1 MSFSFCSWDG
11 IARNRSS
18 AFQAAALS
26 ISVVIAVLSPVALAG
41 NALVMAAIWRNA
53 SLRTPSY
60 ILLCGLA
67 FTDLC
72 TGLVTQ
78 PFFVAFQLICLEEES
93 DYNQI
98 SLLMFARGGTI
109 CGTFFTSLTLIL
121 ITLMSIERWLHMTR
135 RSLLTVRRSCFIVA
149 LVTVLQIPVVLFPV
163 VWSYFASSVIFF
175 VFLVVSVTCTSISYF
190 KVFRII
196 RLHQQQVQAN
206 ESSQNFAQPAID
218 LAKYKKSVFS
228 ILFILGIFYISYFPF
243 LVVTGLFVLK
253 DYTELDVAYM
263 IALVFMSLS
272 SSLNPVAYIW
282 RMNDIRNG
290 VKHLLKLFIC
300 MQ

>member
-11 IARNRSS
+11 IARNGSS

-26 ISVVIAVLSPVALAG
+26 ISVVIAVLSPVAVAG

-60 ILLCGLA
+60 ILLCGMA
-67 FTDLC
+67 FTDLG

-78 PFFVAFQLICLEEES
+78 PFFVTFQLICREEGSE
-93 DYNQI
+93 YNQI
-98 SLLMFARGGTI
+98 SLLMFVRGGTI

-121 ITLMSIERWLHMTR
+121 ITMMSIERWLHMTR

-149 LVTVLQIPVVLFPV
+149 LVTVLQIPVALFPV

-206 ESSQNFAQPAID
+206 ESSQNFGQPAID

-253 DYTELDVAYM
+253 DYTELDMAYM
-263 IALVFMSLS
+263 IALLFMSLS
-272 SSLNPVAYIW
+272 SSLNPVVYIW

>member
-11 IARNRSS
+11 ISRNRSS

-78 PFFVAFQLICLEEES
+78 PFFVTFQLICREEGSE
-93 DYNQI
+93 YNQI
-98 SLLMFARGGTI
+98 SLMFASGGTI

-149 LVTVLQIPVVLFPV
+149 LVTVLQIPVALFPV

-175 VFLVVSVTCTSISYF
+175 VFLVVSVTCTSISDF

-196 RLHQQQVQAN
+196 RLHQQQIQAN
-206 ESSQNFAQPAID
+206 ESSQNFGQPAID

-263 IALVFMSLS
+263 IALLFMSLS